1 MSNTTTSFLSNLKV
15 RNKLLLGFASLVCMI
30 LLMAYTGWT
39 ATEVLKSRGDRSEDV
54 SNLSSI
60 ARDMRIE
67 RLVFFVKADDA
78 QAAKW
83 LAALEK
89 TESQVKAIAPRFKSP
104 ANVELIKEAASVMER
119 YRGFYL
125 QATAATL
132 EREKLREGFASS
144 ADATNELLL
153 KFADVVNSDE
163 GSLDARQKLASLF
176 IAVQKMRTS
185 FRAYAV
191 LPSKNTEATIRQSLE
206 VVINQLGSFRTTS
219 IPEREVQALA
229 NAFADYNN
237 KLASLV
243 AVQTRV
249 DDAQEGITSN
259 ITAILKITDRMT
271 EIQQGLRASDAADA
285 QQKIVIWLILSV
297 ILGLLAA
304 WVITRSIVQPLQET
318 VVIVEKIA
326 RGDFTYRSAVAR
338 RDELGVLQ
346 SSMLRMTS
354 ALRDLIG
361 EMKDGVVQVAS
372 AAEELSAVTEQTS
385 AGVNAQKQETEQI
398 ATAMQQMTATTHDVA
413 KNAAQA
419 VSTAQNAS
427 RLATEGGLVVEKT
440 CSQIE
445 SLAGEMDAT
454 KKAMTALRANTQNIG
469 GVLDVIK
476 QVADQT
482 NLLALN
488 AAIEAARAGEAG
500 RGFAVVADEVRGLAV
515 RTRTSTDEI
524 ALLINELHTSTE
536 NMTLVL
542 EQNLL
547 LTDSSAALSRQASE
561 MLLGVTTSVREIE
574 SMNEQIAVAT
584 EEQSSVGEE
593 IGRGV
598 INVRDISDQTAAASE
613 ETANSSTELAR
624 VSARLQEMTNRFT
637 V

>member
-54 SNLSSI
+54 SKLSSI

-185 FRAYAV
+185 FRAYTV

-243 AVQTRV
+243 TVQTRV

-271 EIQQGLRASDAADA
+271 EIQQELRASDAADA
-285 QQKIVIWLILSV
+285 QQKIVIWLILSI

-561 MLLGVTTSVREIE
+561 MLHGVTTSVREIE

>member
-547 LTDSSAALSRQASE
+547 LTDSSVALSRQASE

-598 INVRDISDQTAAASE
+598 INFRTRPQPLLKKRPTQAPSWRGLVRVC
-613 ETANSSTELAR
+613 R
-624 VSARLQEMTNRFT
+624 R
-637 V
+637 

>member
-185 FRAYAV
+185 FRAYTV

-271 EIQQGLRASDAADA
+271 EIQQELRASDAADA

>member
-144 ADATNELLL
+144 ADAMNELLL

-547 LTDSSAALSRQASE
+547 LTDSSAALSRQASQ

>member
-89 TESQVKAIAPRFKSP
+89 TESQVNAIAPRFKSP

-119 YRGFYL
+119 YRGFYV

-243 AVQTRV
+243 TVQTRV

>member
-547 LTDSSAALSRQASE
+547 LTDSSVALSRQASE

>member
-1 MSNTTTSFLSNLKV
+1 
-15 RNKLLLGFASLVCMI
+15 
-30 LLMAYTGWT
+30 
-39 ATEVLKSRGDRSEDV
+39 
-54 SNLSSI
+54 
-60 ARDMRIE
+60 
-67 RLVFFVKADDA
+67 
-78 QAAKW
+78 
-83 LAALEK
+83 
-89 TESQVKAIAPRFKSP
+89 
-104 ANVELIKEAASVMER
+104 
-119 YRGFYL
+119 
-125 QATAATL
+125 
-132 EREKLREGFASS
+132 
-144 ADATNELLL
+144 
-153 KFADVVNSDE
+153 
-163 GSLDARQKLASLF
+163 
-176 IAVQKMRTS
+176 
-185 FRAYAV
+185 
-191 LPSKNTEATIRQSLE
+191 
-206 VVINQLGSFRTTS
+206 
-219 IPEREVQALA
+219 
-229 NAFADYNN
+229 
-237 KLASLV
+237 
-243 AVQTRV
+243 
-249 DDAQEGITSN
+249 
-259 ITAILKITDRMT
+259 
-271 EIQQGLRASDAADA
+271 
-285 QQKIVIWLILSV
+285 
-297 ILGLLAA
+297 
-304 WVITRSIVQPLQET
+304 
-318 VVIVEKIA
+318 
-326 RGDFTYRSAVAR
+326 
-338 RDELGVLQ
+338 
-346 SSMLRMTS
+346 
-354 ALRDLIG
+354 
-361 EMKDGVVQVAS
+361 MKDGVVQVAS

-547 LTDSSAALSRQASE
+547 LTDSSAALSRQASQ

>member
-54 SNLSSI
+54 SKLSSI

-185 FRAYAV
+185 FRAYTV

-243 AVQTRV
+243 TVQTRV

-285 QQKIVIWLILSV
+285 QQKIVIWLILSI

-561 MLLGVTTSVREIE
+561 MLHGVTTSVREIE